1 MFLIKASK
9 ARKITKKY
17 EKFLKQEKLKE
28 LNILIKGAAL
38 SGRQKIDFYYFLDE
52 DMIEVL
58 ERSGYTVNA
67 ITYTY
72 FTISW

>member
-9 ARKITKKY
+9 ARKITRKY

-28 LNILIKGAAL
+28 LNTLIKGAAL
-38 SGRQKIDFYYFLDE
+38 LGRQKIDFYYFLDE

-58 ERSGYTVNA
+58 ERSGYTVNV
-67 ITYTY
+67 INYTY

>member
-28 LNILIKGAAL
+28 LNTLIKGAAL
-38 SGRQKIDFYYFLDE
+38 SGGRKVDFFYFLDE

-58 ERSGYTVNA
+58 EKSGYTVKTIN
-67 ITYTY
+67 YTY

>member
-28 LNILIKGAAL
+28 LNTLIKGAAL
-38 SGRQKIDFYYFLDE
+38 LGRRKIDFYHFLDE
-52 DMIEVL
+52 DMVEVL
-58 ERSGYTVNA
+58 ERSGYTVNV
-67 ITYTY
+67 INYTY